1 MEVLNFKLPASSANR
16 IRLHSISPRPASLG
30 KNERSGCVESMLA
43 SAISASGA
51 LKRRQRSHFEFLE
64 ALQNYRAMRHGYRVF
79 IRALERE
86 KVRTFTVK

>member
-1 MEVLNFKLPASSANR
+1 
-16 IRLHSISPRPASLG
+16 
-30 KNERSGCVESMLA
+30 MLA